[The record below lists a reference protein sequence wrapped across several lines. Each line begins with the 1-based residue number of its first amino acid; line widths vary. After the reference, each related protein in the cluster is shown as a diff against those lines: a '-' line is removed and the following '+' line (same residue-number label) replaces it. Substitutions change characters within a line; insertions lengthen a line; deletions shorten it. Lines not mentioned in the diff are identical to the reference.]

1 MEEQVRICRY
11 IDEVIFGLSKHSKAS
26 IVDEEGQR
34 GWKKELSGGLG
45 LGSFKLS

>member
-1 MEEQVRICRY
+1 MTKGCV
-11 IDEVIFGLSKHSKAS
+11 SKTQNPKACGAPQS
-26 IVDEEGQR
+26 VR